1 MDEQTGCP
9 GEGRDP
15 DQGLDLLQKLM
26 LLLSHDQHRAMCMA
40 NDAFSGAAEQEMPN
54 SRATMGAQNDKV
66 NLTFIC
72 HTDYLPVRRP
82 EFDGAFL

>member
-1 MDEQTGCP
+1 MRMTD
-9 GEGRDP
+9 
-15 DQGLDLLQKLM
+15 
-26 LLLSHDQHRAMCMA
+26 
-40 NDAFSGAAEQEMPN
+40 DAFGGAAEQEMPN

-82 EFDGAFL
+82 GFDGAFL